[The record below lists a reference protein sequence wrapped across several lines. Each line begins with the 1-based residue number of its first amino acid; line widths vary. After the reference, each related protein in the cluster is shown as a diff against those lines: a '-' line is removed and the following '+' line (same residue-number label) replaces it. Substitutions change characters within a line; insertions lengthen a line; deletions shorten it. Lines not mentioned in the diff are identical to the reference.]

1 MLLLVNSTKTMSLSG
16 PLPAR
21 LRTSGPDFAAEAT
34 ALVAALRAL
43 PPAALARAVGAEG
56 DLADRAR
63 ADLAFWGAA
72 ARPSRPAL
80 FAFTGLVYQALDA
93 ATLDAAARR
102 RAQARLRILSGLYG
116 LLRPLDRVEA
126 YRLEMGSPL
135 RPEAG
140 VADLTAF
147 WRPRLTGA
155 LNDHLKDGEAV
166 LSVAAQ
172 EYARAIDTAA
182 LRGPLIA
189 PVFKEERPDGS
200 LKTVTVHA
208 KRARGALLRH
218 ALLTGARRPQDL
230 LGFAADGWS
239 AAAPPPAAGPWL
251 FTRPERG

>member
-1 MLLLVNSTKTMSLSG
+1 MLLLVNSTKTMTLQG
-16 PLPAR
+16 ALPPR
-21 LRTSGPDFAAEAT
+21 LRPGRPEFTPEAA

-63 ADLAFWGAA
+63 ADLARWGAPG
-72 ARPSRPAL
+72 RPSRPAL
-80 FAFTGLVYQALDA
+80 VAFTGLVYQALEA
-93 ATLDAAARR
+93 VTLDAAARR
-102 RAQARLRILSGLYG
+102 RAQARLRILSGRYG

-135 RPEAG
+135 RPAG
-140 VADLTAF
+140 AVDLVAF
-147 WRPRLTGA
+147 WRPRLTRA

-172 EYARAIDTAA
+172 EYTRAVDTAA

-218 ALLTGARRPQDL
+218 ALLAGARRPRDL
-230 LGFAADGWS
+230 LGFAADGWT
-239 AAAPPPAAGPWL
+239 AATPPPASGPWL
-251 FTRPERG
+251 FTRPARD